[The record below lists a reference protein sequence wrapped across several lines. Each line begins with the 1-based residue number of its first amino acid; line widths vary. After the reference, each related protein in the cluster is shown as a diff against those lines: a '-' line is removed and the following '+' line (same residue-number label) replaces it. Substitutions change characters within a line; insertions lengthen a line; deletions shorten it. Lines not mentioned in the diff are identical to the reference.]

1 MRLDQDDK
9 SKALAAAKFSTK
21 EQSDINDACKVITNM
36 QIETKLFVEENDE
49 EFEDIPD
56 DEEKSEI
63 PPEIA
68 AIKAK
73 EAEISGDD
81 IYENDLVTLR
91 VTLTRANVLEGDQAP
106 PVHAVHMPKPLRESW
121 WVILTDP
128 TAPDGKGNIHAIEK
142 IQDKLAGLSE
152 SVSTLKRAL
161 FYMAIFLY
169 PVLNLRIFQVFVCM
183 DVSGVRY
190 LRCDY
195 RCVPQNGRTFV
206 VQAHTTQG

>member
-1 MRLDQDDK
+1 ML
-9 SKALAAAKFSTK
+9 LAA
-21 EQSDINDACKVITNM
+21 TNTALGVAAA
-36 QIETKLFVEENDE
+36 IGCRWFVLRREKKQWKQHRGDQ
-49 EFEDIPD
+49 
-56 DEEKSEI
+56 KSE
-63 PPEIA
+63 
-68 AIKAK
+68 
-73 EAEISGDD
+73 
-81 IYENDLVTLR
+81 
-91 VTLTRANVLEGDQAP
+91 
-106 PVHAVHMPKPLRESW
+106 
-121 WVILTDP
+121 
-128 TAPDGKGNIHAIEK
+128 HAIEK
-142 IQDKLAGLSE
+142 IQDKLAELSE